1 MNKKIEGIV
10 GKINEAVGSM
20 KANSRDASVRD
31 DGIEQERLGKD
42 QRESSATTAER

>member
-20 KANSRDASVRD
+20 KANAEDASVRD
-31 DGIEQERLGKD
+31 DGIEQEHLGKD
-42 QRESSATTAER
+42 QQKSSVKTPE